1 MDSPSAANGCR
12 NKTCDSSDLLGI
24 YMIIRQSFIEIKV
37 KTSCRAETCSIQG
50 YSLTIGS
57 RTSLL
62 GQFSNSISIP
72 KLIKYSLKIH
82 MYYVCLPLKINQI
95 KRYEPQTILAS
106 TIGEVTALVLDT
118 EAQIVHNL

>member
-1 MDSPSAANGCR
+1 
-12 NKTCDSSDLLGI
+12 
-24 YMIIRQSFIEIKV
+24 
-37 KTSCRAETCSIQG
+37 
-50 YSLTIGS
+50 
-57 RTSLL
+57 
-62 GQFSNSISIP
+62 
-72 KLIKYSLKIH
+72 